1 MDPGRLK
8 MEIEVGRHGQNDRR
22 YRKSYGRRGDGE
34 PRRLSGSFEYDA
46 PARPRRKAPM
56 AVILVGLILWSL
68 LAWIAY
74 SFVDPALVW
83 LAASAGLLIDGG
95 KDIATATGGK
105 EVSSILANISVSGGF
120 WGQAIAFLR
129 VVSKPAIIIVWVIG
143 ALIIAAASFILP
155 KMGRLFAARR
165 H

>member
-1 MDPGRLK
+1 
-8 MEIEVGRHGQNDRR
+8 
-22 YRKSYGRRGDGE
+22 
-34 PRRLSGSFEYDA
+34 
-46 PARPRRKAPM
+46 M